1 MTSLK
6 ICIKHK
12 IPSKIKTMYFNGM
25 KGNLVFLYNSLKS
38 NGILP
43 MGKVQLILK
52 LQISFQVVLSQ
63 ALVNNN
69 VVVVRGEK
77 MYSSIIGNINSRA
90 AYRSLLRRK
99 DGWPHFYS

>member
-1 MTSLK
+1 
-6 ICIKHK
+6 
-12 IPSKIKTMYFNGM
+12 M
-25 KGNLVFLYNSLKS
+25 KGNLAFLYNSLKS

-77 MYSSIIGNINSRA
+77 MYSSIIGNINSSA

-99 DGWPHFYS
+99 DGWPHFHN